1 MIFTVEEILWSLSN
15 MPENLIVHHILL
27 TSGPEIS
34 QIRNLRIEQIDN
46 FPVMTFPVL
55 SWNVL
60 GVAMR
65 MFPPQR
71 WYHPIRWSDCIG
83 QDRDSRHLGTLST
96 ILQHFTPC
104 FNKVVADSEL

>member
-60 GVAMR
+60 GVAMFIETAQNCMR
-65 MFPPQR
+65 AA
-71 WYHPIRWSDCIG
+71 
-83 QDRDSRHLGTLST
+83 ST
-96 ILQHFTPC
+96 TAEPFA
-104 FNKVVADSEL
+104 ADTA